1 MTEEKK
7 GFRLNW
13 ATLKLAVILFAFAA
27 VVAVALGLVNKITS
41 ERIAAFE
48 AEKTAAAM
56 REVLPA
62 ESYTPVEGSAAD
74 KVELVKEIYD
84 AGGSG
89 WVIMVTPSGFGGEIE
104 MAVGVDKSGAVTGVS
119 IVSMSETS
127 GLGANANRESF
138 RSQYVGRSGS
148 VALRKQGG
156 EIDALTG
163 ATVTSTAVTRGVN
176 AALQAAGELMRQE
189 AGK

>member
-7 GFRLNW
+7 SLRLDW

-41 ERIAAFE
+41 DRIAAFA

-56 REVLPA
+56 NAVLPA
-62 ESYTPVEGSAAD
+62 ESYTPVENSAAE
-74 KVELVKEIYD
+74 KIELVKEIYA
-84 AGGSG
+84 AGDKG
-89 WVIMVTPSGFGGEIE
+89 WVIMVTPSGFGGEID

-138 RSQYVGRSGS
+138 RSQYIGKSGS

-163 ATVTSTAVTRGVN
+163 ATVTSTAVTRGVS
-176 AALQAAGELMRQE
+176 AALAAAAELIRG
-189 AGK
+189 A